1 MSFADSK
8 QRFSSRVADYVR
20 YRPGYPPLLVALLAR
35 ECDLRVEHVI
45 ADVGS
50 GTGLLS
56 KLFFANGNRVM
67 GVEPNAGMRAAGD
80 EFLAEYGNYSSV
92 DGSAESTTL
101 GHSSVDFVVA
111 GQAFHWFEPVA
122 TRQEFLRILK
132 PGGWAAMVWN
142 DRRTGETPFGRGYE
156 DLLLRYGTDYSRV
169 KDAYPE
175 AQQMESFFGA
185 GNFRKREL
193 DNFQE
198 FDFAGLA
205 GRLRSSSYAPQEGH
219 LNYGPMMA
227 ALRGLFAAHHT
238 SGRVRMEY
246 TTQIYFGRL
255 AQRGQALGPSLGPPA
270 NDVRDAG

>member
-20 YRPGYPPLLVALLAR
+20 YRPGYPPLLVAVLER
-35 ECDLRVEHVI
+35 ECGLRVAHVI

-56 KLFFANGNRVM
+56 KLFLEHGNRVM

-80 EFLAEYGNYSSV
+80 EFLSEYGNFSGV

-101 GHSSVDFVVA
+101 ADSSVDFVVA
-111 GQAFHWFEPVA
+111 GQAFHWFEPAA
-122 TRQEFLRILK
+122 TRREFLRILK
-132 PGGWAAMVWN
+132 PGGWAVMAWN

-156 DLLLRYGTDYSRV
+156 ELLLRYGTDYQRV

-175 AQQMESFFGA
+175 ALEMESSFGA

-193 DNFQE
+193 ENFQE

-205 GRLRSSSYAPQEGH
+205 GRLRSSSYAPEEGH
-219 LNYGPMMA
+219 PNYGPMMA
-227 ALRGLFAAHHT
+227 ALRDLFAAHQM

-255 AQRGQALGPSLGPPA
+255 AQREGRLSIL
-270 NDVRDAG
+270 RRTM

>member
-1 MSFADSK
+1 MRFADSK

-56 KLFFANGNRVM
+56 KLFLANGNRVM

-92 DGSAESTTL
+92 D
-101 GHSSVDFVVA
+101 FVVA

-122 TRQEFLRILK
+122 TRQEFLRILQ

-205 GRLRSSSYAPQEGH
+205 GRLRSSS
-219 LNYGPMMA
+219 
-227 ALRGLFAAHHT
+227 
-238 SGRVRMEY
+238 
-246 TTQIYFGRL
+246 
-255 AQRGQALGPSLGPPA
+255 
-270 NDVRDAG
+270 